1 MVLSHVL
8 VSFTTFICHSALNLY
23 SPQDINECTEDM
35 TICGFGT
42 CSVTSDGLYQ
52 CTCDDG
58 AMATG
63 SNTDRTLTC
72 IGIVYI
78 TSLCI
83 DCTI

>member
-23 SPQDINECTEDM
+23 STQDINECTENM
-35 TICGFGT
+35 AICGFGT

-72 IGIVYI
+72 IGEAF
-78 TSLCI
+78 
-83 DCTI
+83 